1 MKLLKEIILCIMT
14 PVLDAFHLLDRA
26 CQEKKKKQ
34 LLKGFESV
42 GKDVSIDFPFLINHQ
57 QNIVIGSHTTILAN
71 SRINL
76 YQQNGKMPKVR
87 IGEHCYIGYYFSLLA
102 GADIKIGDN
111 VLIASNVLITS
122 ENHSIDPESEISY
135 MDQPLN
141 GKSVNIGE
149 GSWIGEKVC
158 ILSGVSIGKKCVIG
172 AGSVVTKSIDD
183 YTIAVGNPA
192 RPIKKYDFL
201 QHKWIGIDS

>member
-34 LLKGFESV
+34 LLKQFGSV
-42 GKDVSIDFPFLINHQ
+42 GKDVLIDSPFLISEW
-57 QNIVIGSHTTILAN
+57 QNIEIGSCTTILAN
-71 SRINL
+71 ARINL
-76 YQQNGKMPKVR
+76 YQQNGEIPKVK
-87 IGEHCYIGYYFSLLA
+87 IGEHCYIGYHFSLLA
-102 GADIKIGDN
+102 GADVEIEDN
-111 VLIASNVLITS
+111 VLFASNVLITS

-135 MDQPLN
+135 MNQPLN
-141 GKSVNIGE
+141 GKPVNIGE

-158 ILSGVSIGKKCVIG
+158 ILPGVSIGKKCVIG
-172 AGSVVTKSIDD
+172 AGSVVAKSIED